1 MPNEGLRV
9 SELLQATITSFD
21 EDTAAFPLPRVM
33 PTAICV
39 DAGDLSGEVG
49 EDIAREVRAALGK
62 FGYREIYEWG
72 PFQGSH
78 LTTIFGISSELE
90 DGRSF
95 REKAEELARDV
106 LGRLKG
112 LPWKRWTER
121 AVAGIKIAVQ
131 IGGLVLIFV
140 PQAGVWVQVV
150 LHISPKV
157 WLLLKAVSQGAV
169 AVEMAKKLFF
179 ENEHVKEAVKFGPAE
194 PDVSTHRDI
203 QVGRPFRFDP
213 AKIGRNP

>member
-1 MPNEGLRV
+1 MPNEELRV
-9 SELLQATITSFD
+9 SELLQAAIASFD
-21 EDTAAFPLPRVM
+21 EDTAAFALPRVM

-39 DAGDLSGEVG
+39 DAGDLSVEIG
-49 EDIAREVRAALGK
+49 EDIAREVRSALGR
-62 FGYREIYEWG
+62 FGYRETYEWG

-78 LTTIFGISSELE
+78 LTTIFGIGSEPE
-90 DGRSF
+90 DGRTL
-95 REKAEELARDV
+95 RDKAEELAKDV

-112 LPWKRWTER
+112 LPWKKWAER
-121 AVAGIKIAVQ
+121 AVTGIKIAVQ

-179 ENEHVKEAVKFGPAE
+179 ENEQVKEAVKVSLAD

-213 AKIGRNP
+213 AKIGKNP